1 VTLTGPGDAHI
12 ADRGYRR
19 YQGERLGARGAQRAL
34 YLASLQRALG
44 LRRKARYKIV
54 PVLVAIMA
62 YLPAAVFVG
71 ASAIVPEQIA
81 EGLQVDYGGYY
92 GFITAAILLFVA
104 ATVPDVLC
112 ADRRT
117 GMLGLYLAAPLTR
130 DSYLAVKAA
139 AVTTVIGIVTVGPP
153 LLLLIGYS
161 LVEAGP
167 SWPTEGATLLLRIVV
182 AGLVVAV
189 WYTALAMAVCSLTDR
204 RGLASAGIALGAIG
218 SAAVVSALV
227 GGAEL
232 SVWLRVLDLFNLP
245 FELVYRVYG
254 EPGNEPEL
262 TTLPL
267 ALAYL
272 AWVVGAGVLVRTA
285 YQRLTVTK

>member
-1 VTLTGPGDAHI
+1 MSLAGPPDAHI

-19 YQGERLGARGAQRAL
+19 YQGQRLGTSGAQRAL
-34 YLASLQRALG
+34 YVASLQRALG
-44 LRRKARYKIV
+44 LRRKARYKVVPLIV
-54 PVLVAIMA
+54 AVMA

-71 ASAIVPEQIA
+71 VAALVPVQVA

-92 GFITAAILLFVA
+92 GFVTAAILLFVA

-139 AVTTVIGIVTVGPP
+139 AVTTVIGVVTVGPP
-153 LLLLIGYS
+153 LLLLVGYS

-167 SWPTEGATLLLRIVV
+167 SWPTEGVGLVLRILLAGTVV
-182 AGLVVAV
+182 AL
-189 WYTALAMAVCSLTDR
+189 WYTALGMAVCSLTDR
-204 RGLASAGIALGAIG
+204 RGLASAGIALGALG

-232 SVWLRVLDLFNLP
+232 SPWLRVLDLFNLP
-245 FELVYRVYG
+245 FEVVRRIYG
-254 EPGNEPEL
+254 EPGAFPEL
-262 TTLPL
+262 ATGPL
-267 ALAYL
+267 YL
-272 AWVVGAGVLVRTA
+272 ATAAWVLAAALLVRTA
-285 YQRLTVTK
+285 YQRLRVTK

>member
-1 VTLTGPGDAHI
+1 MTTAGPRDAHI

-19 YQGERLGARGAQRAL
+19 YEGPRLGSAGARRAL

-44 LRRKARYKIV
+44 LRRRARYKIV
-54 PVLVAIMA
+54 PVLVAVMA

-71 ASAIVPEQIA
+71 ASALIPDEVA
-81 EGLQVDYGGYY
+81 EGLQVNYGDYY

-112 ADRRT
+112 SDRRT

-153 LLLLIGYS
+153 LLLLVGYS

-167 SWPTEGATLLLRIVV
+167 SWPTEGLTLLLRIVV
-182 AGLVVAV
+182 AGLAVAV
-189 WYTALAMAVCSLTDR
+189 WYTALGMAISSLTDR
-204 RGLASAGIALGAIG
+204 RGLASAGIALGALG
-218 SAAVVSALV
+218 SAAVVGALV
-227 GGAEL
+227 EGADL
-232 SVWLRVLDLFNLP
+232 SPWLRTFDLFNLP
-245 FELVYRVYG
+245 FEWSGRIYG
-254 EPGNEPEL
+254 EPGDFTEL
-262 TTLPL
+262 ATAPL
-267 ALAYL
+267 FVAALTWL
-272 AWVVGAGVLVRTA
+272 AAAGIVVRTA
-285 YQRLTVTK
+285 YQKLTVTK

>member
-1 VTLTGPGDAHI
+1 MTLAGPGDAHI

-19 YQGERLGARGAQRAL
+19 YQGERLGASGARRAL

-44 LRRKARYKIV
+44 LRRKARYKVV
-54 PVLVAIMA
+54 PVLVAVMA

-71 ASAIVPEQIA
+71 ATAIVPEQIA

-153 LLLLIGYS
+153 LLLLVGYS

-167 SWPTEGATLLLRIVV
+167 SWPTEGLTLLLRIVA

-189 WYTALAMAVCSLTDR
+189 WYTAMAMAVCSLTDR

-218 SAAVVSALV
+218 SAAVVAALV
-227 GGAEL
+227 NGAEL
-232 SVWLRVLDLFNLP
+232 SVWLRVFDLFNLP

-254 EPGNEPEL
+254 EPGSEPGL

-272 AWVVGAGVLVRTA
+272 AWVVGAAVLVRTA